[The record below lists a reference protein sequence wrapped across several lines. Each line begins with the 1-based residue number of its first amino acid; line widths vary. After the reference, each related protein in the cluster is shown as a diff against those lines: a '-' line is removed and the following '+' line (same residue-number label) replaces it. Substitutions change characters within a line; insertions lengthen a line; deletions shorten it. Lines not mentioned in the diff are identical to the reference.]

1 MERLRPKNWAQFQH
15 YKDRSPPWIKLH
27 RGLLDS
33 MDYGLLSPMAGKCL
47 QLIWL
52 IASDCDGILPDL
64 NRLAFRL
71 RVDQDTAQSVT
82 QELVYSGFLEPVSAE
97 QSATTTQR
105 PKSNSSRHIPD
116 PIKVLVFQR
125 DKGRCVWCGTDQAIE
140 YDHIQPVS
148 KGGQPTLNNLQ
159 LLCRSCNR
167 KKRVSTAE
175 QAEQKQAEVLRLRSL
190 ETEVEAEDIQQ
201 SKIKSTVQPSA
212 ARSRFDDFWAV
223 YPSKKGKEAARK
235 TWQRRKLDPVADNL
249 IAHVRL
255 MLDRDDGWRRG
266 FIPMGSTYLNQAR
279 WEDEPTG
286 PPVDRQVNG
295 HAATPSKTLTAIQKL
310 QAMKNGQVDS
320 ERDHGRAE
328 QAALPGT

>member
-33 MDYGLLSPMAGKCL
+33 MDYGLLSPLSGKCL
-47 QLIWL
+47 PLIWL
-52 IASDCDGILPDL
+52 IASEGDGILPDTE
-64 NRLAFRL
+64 RLAFRL
-71 RVDQDTAQSVT
+71 RIDPTSAQAIC
-82 QELVYSGFLEPVSAE
+82 QELVSSGFLESVTAE
-97 QSATTTQR
+97 QVATSSQP
-105 PKSNSSRHIPD
+105 PKSNASRHIPD
-116 PIKVLVFQR
+116 PVKVLVFQR
-125 DKGRCVWCGTDQAIE
+125 DKGLCVWCGTDQTIE
-140 YDHIQPVS
+140 YDHIIPVS
-148 KGGQPTLNNLQ
+148 KGGLPIISNLQ

-190 ETEVEAEDIQQ
+190 EVETERENIKQR
-201 SKIKSTVQPSA
+201 KIKDTVQPAA
-212 ARSRFDDFWAV
+212 ARSRFDDFWLV

-235 TWQRRKLDPVADNL
+235 TWQRRKLDAVADQL
-249 IAHVRL
+249 IAHVQL
-255 MLDRDDGWRRG
+255 MQARDDGWQRG

-286 PPVDRQVNG
+286 PPAAKPVNG
-295 HAATPSKTLTAIQKL
+295 NHAAPSKTLTAIQKL